1 MIVLINNISDD
12 DSSLTTLAR
21 RKVLKTLGAGS
32 ALLTIGGGQV
42 AASSDRS
49 NGANEESEDDNAGRG
64 NSKRAATIDSN
75 LGYTQYDPDNVVPFE
90 DEVAETVNLNIR
102 VGTYLLTDGNGDIH
116 TDKNGNVVTEKR
128 ASPTIEEPD
137 GLGPKDRVPQPP
149 NGPGLGIEFYFDP
162 VALRVNPGDIV
173 EFQMQVGHHA
183 IVSYHPDNDRQRRI
197 PESADSFAS
206 PMLGGAGNE
215 FEPDTEPS
223 SGLDD
228 LDRGGK
234 SQKWYY
240 RFEEEGVYDIYC
252 PSHEQFGMVMRMIVL
267 EEGGN
272 PDDLELMPYPSTE
285 AVESTEGRE
294 ALAFLPPLG
303 FANAVLGWP
312 NLEPE
317 TVVNTYEGSVAWNEL
332 FIGPGGLEDTD
343 G

>member
-1 MIVLINNISDD
+1 MSDDSDRLINQ
-12 DSSLTTLAR
+12 AR

-42 AASSDRS
+42 AASPGRG
-49 NGANEESEDDNAGRG
+49 NGPDEESEDDNAGRG
-64 NSKRAATIDSN
+64 NGKRAATIDSN

-90 DEVAETVNLNIR
+90 NRVAETVELNIR
-102 VGTYLLTDGNGDIH
+102 AGTYLLTDD
-116 TDKNGNVVTEKR
+116 DGNVQTDDDGNVLTKKR
-128 ASPTIEEPD
+128 ATPASDEPS

-149 NGPGLGIEFYFDP
+149 VVTDDTLGFEFYYDP
-162 VALRVNPGDIV
+162 VALRIKPGDIV
-173 EFQMQVGHHA
+173 EFRIRVGHHA

-197 PESADSFAS
+197 PEEADSFAS

-215 FEPDTEPS
+215 FNDNTEPS
-223 SGLDD
+223 AGLDD

-240 RFEEEGVYDIYC
+240 QFDDEGIYDLYC
-252 PSHEQFGMVMRMIVL
+252 PSHEQFGMVMRIIVL

-272 PDDLELMPYPSTE
+272 PSALEQEVFPATKDLEND
-285 AVESTEGRE
+285 GRE
-294 ALAFLPPLG
+294 FLAFLPPLG

-312 NLEPE
+312 NLQPE
-317 TVVNTYEGSVAWNEL
+317 TVVNKYDGAVAWNEL

-343 G
+343 GSNQ